1 MRKYLLPILLYL
13 FINVLFVDKYTLR
26 VTEWHYILDALYV
39 CGACALMVG
48 LYYWKPRPKT
58 SKILL
63 YSAGLGYS
71 ALLITLQY
79 RIDPLGLQ
87 VDRWSAIHYFLDN
100 LFQGIYPYAAQ
111 THLGGYGSPF
121 PVWQVLHIPFYAIGN
136 VGLSFFAA
144 LALFLF
150 VIARSRSAH
159 FALLTLILLM
169 ASPAILYE
177 IVVRSDLFTNF
188 MCVCALCEWLRYKSV
203 RFTDHTLLLAI
214 IAGLCA
220 STRLAAVIPL
230 ALLYGYAFLQ
240 SGWKKQL
247 LFVLTACG
255 TFVCTFVP
263 FLVWGGNQML
273 FFEYNP
279 FVLQTRQGSPLVFA
293 IFALVAIAWTVYK
306 KDHLQHF
313 HFAAGGLLTILV
325 VLAFGY
331 DIVRT
336 GNGDLYSSSYDI
348 TYFNMALPFYLYTI
362 VWGLNHESVSE
373 THPSS
378 LGD

>member
-39 CGACALMVG
+39 CVACALMVG

-63 YSAGLGYS
+63 YSAGLAYS
-71 ALLITLQY
+71 ALLIALQY
-79 RIDPLGLQ
+79 KIDPIGLQ

-100 LFQGIYPYAAQ
+100 VFQGIYPYAAQ

-150 VIARSRSAH
+150 VITRSRSAH

-169 ASPAILYE
+169 ASPAIQYE

-203 RFTDHTLLLAI
+203 RFTDYTLLLAI

-263 FLVWGGNQML
+263 FLVWGGNQLL

-293 IFALVAIAWTVYK
+293 IFALIAIAWTVYK

-313 HFAAGGLLTILV
+313 HYAAGGLLTILV

-373 THPSS
+373 TLPSS

>member
-313 HFAAGGLLTILV
+313 HYAAGGLLTILV

-331 DIVRT
+331 YSVRT

-373 THPSS
+373 TLPSS

>member
-39 CGACALMVG
+39 CVACALMVG

-63 YSAGLGYS
+63 YSAGLAYS
-71 ALLITLQY
+71 ALLIALQY
-79 RIDPLGLQ
+79 KIDPLGLQ

-100 LFQGIYPYAAQ
+100 VFQGIYPYAAQ

-169 ASPAILYE
+169 ASPAIQYE

-273 FFEYNP
+273 FFKYNP

-325 VLAFGY
+325 MLAFGY

-373 THPSS
+373 TLPSS
-378 LGD
+378 PGD